1 MTRREAAVFV
11 APNYDE
17 GTLADVL
24 PGALAAL
31 GVPGLPDR
39 LGLAA
44 RLDGV
49 RRVAVLLVD
58 GMGHHQLP
66 AMAPVAPVIAAT
78 LRGELGL
85 ALSTTCGFPSTT
97 PTSLVSLATGAL
109 PGAHGVLAFN
119 TLVPGTDR
127 VLNHTVWADDP
138 PPTAWVPVPPLYA
151 AAAAAGIDTT
161 VVNRPEYAGS
171 GLTTATSAGAR
182 YLPAVD
188 VDSLATGMLTALKEA
203 PARALVY
210 GYHPRLDKAGHE
222 HGLTSAEWAQ
232 AAAEVDVLLARLVG
246 GLPEDA
252 ALVVTADHGQLDVP
266 ADHRIDV
273 HADPALSA
281 GVRVVTGEPR
291 VRYLHTAPG
300 ATADVLA
307 AWRSRAGHAAWIGS
321 RDEAIATGWYGP
333 LGERHAARLGDV
345 VVVCRDDWAVLATA
359 TDPPSVAR
367 LIAMH
372 GSLTE
377 PEMRIPL
384 LVYRP

>member
-1 MTRREAAVFV
+1 MFV
-11 APNYDE
+11 APRYDE

-31 GVPGLPDR
+31 GVPGIADR

-58 GMGHHQLP
+58 GMGWHQLP
-66 AMAPVAPVIAAT
+66 AMAPVAPVVAAT
-78 LRGELGL
+78 LRGELGS

-97 PTSLVSLATGAL
+97 PTSLVGLATGAL
-109 PGAHGVLAFN
+109 PGTHGVLAFN
-119 TLVPGTDR
+119 TIVPGTDR

-138 PPTAWVPVPPLYA
+138 PPRQWVPVPPLYA
-151 AAAAAGIDTT
+151 AAAAAGISTT

-188 VDSLATGMLTALKEA
+188 TDELATGMLTALKEA

-210 GYHPRLDKAGHE
+210 GYHPRLDKAGHQ
-222 HGLTSAEWAQ
+222 HGLTSAEWAA
-232 AAAEVDVLLARLVG
+232 AAAEVDALLARLVA

-252 ALVVTADHGQLDVP
+252 ALLVTADHGQLDVP
-266 ADHRIDV
+266 ADRRVDV

-307 AWRSRAGHAAWIGS
+307 AWRERAGHVAWLGT

-333 LGERHAARLGDV
+333 MGERHAARLGDV
-345 VVVCRDDWAVLATA
+345 VAVCRDDWAILATA

-367 LIAMH
+367 LVAMH

-384 LVYRP
+384 FTYRP

>member
-1 MTRREAAVFV
+1 MFV
-11 APNYDE
+11 APRYDE

-31 GVPGLPDR
+31 GVPGVVDR

-49 RRVAVLLVD
+49 RRIAVLLVD
-58 GMGHHQLP
+58 GMGRHQLP

-97 PTSLVSLATGAL
+97 PTSLVGLATGAL

-119 TLVPGTDR
+119 TIVPGTDR
-127 VLNHTVWADDP
+127 VLNHTVWSDDP
-138 PPTAWVPVPPLYA
+138 PPRQWVPVPPLYA

-182 YLPAVD
+182 YVPAVD
-188 VDSLATGMLTALKEA
+188 VDELATGMLTALKEA
-203 PARALVY
+203 SARALVY

-222 HGLTSAEWAQ
+222 HGLTSPEWAA
-232 AAAEVDVLLARLVG
+232 AAAEVDGLLARLVD

-252 ALVVTADHGQLDVP
+252 ALLVTADHGQLDVP
-266 ADHRIDV
+266 ADRRIDV

-291 VRYLHTAPG
+291 VRYLHTVPG

-307 AWRSRAGHAAWIGS
+307 AWRERAGHAAWLGT

-333 LGERHAARLGDV
+333 MGERHAARLGDV
-345 VVVCRDDWAVLATA
+345 VAVCRDDWAILATA

-384 LVYRP
+384 LIYRP